1 MKSEP
6 DKLHLIRGG
15 MRTTSDV
22 ELDDAFQD
30 VRRVLLD
37 VAEELGP
44 KPALAAL
51 ESERV
56 ENAALILLVQRWQL
70 DSDGED
76 IGSFVKME
84 QNLRERQ
91 TFLDSLVPEI
101 EWIDCIE
108 VDEPPPPP
116 KSGLQLVW
124 RNPAKVRSVAEME
137 AA

>member
-22 ELDDAFQD
+22 ELDDASQD

-44 KPALAAL
+44 RPALAAL

-56 ENAALILLVQRWQL
+56 ETAALILHLQRQQL
-70 DSDGED
+70 DSDD
-76 IGSFVKME
+76 QALWSRFE
-84 QNLRERQ
+84 QYLHERQ

-101 EWIDCIE
+101 EWIDWIE
-108 VDEPPPPP
+108 VDEPLPPR
-116 KSGLQLVW
+116 SGLQLVW
-124 RNPAKVRSVAEME
+124 RNPAKVRSAADME